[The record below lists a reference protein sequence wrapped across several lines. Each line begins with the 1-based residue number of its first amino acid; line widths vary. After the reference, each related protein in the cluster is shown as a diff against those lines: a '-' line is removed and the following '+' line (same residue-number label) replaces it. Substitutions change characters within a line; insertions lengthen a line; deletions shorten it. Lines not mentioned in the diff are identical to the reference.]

1 MKAKSLLYAAVAA
14 MACLSC
20 TREVEES
27 GVLDTGIELAFTA
40 EWVNENGA
48 DSRTVL
54 QDDGT
59 NIWWMPGDEINLFFG
74 DKASGRFRSNN
85 SEPEAVVDF
94 QGTLPVAIGSIE
106 TEMSD
111 LAYWAVYPYSA
122 SNSCDGQSVTLSV
135 SSSQIA
141 KAGGFANKTF
151 PAIAKSRSF
160 GLAFYNVC
168 GGVRFSLTQE
178 GVKEVVFQGQN
189 DEDIAG
195 KVKVAFIDGVPAV
208 QEITEGEKTIT
219 LTAPG
224 NGSFETGKW
233 YYITIIPGTLSDGF
247 KMTFN
252 TDTQYATLKA
262 SNAKTIKRGI
272 FGSLADADEDLIY
285 KDKGDEPEPDPED
298 AISFAD
304 PIAKYACVEKFDING
319 DGEVS
324 YAEAAAATSLSGLFT
339 DWNTVTLFD
348 EIRFF
353 TSVSSTQNVFT
364 GLKNLKHI
372 TIPDNITTLGT
383 FQNCTALDT
392 VALPAAL
399 KALPASC
406 FEGCSALES
415 VKLPEVITAIPNYA
429 FRNCSSL
436 ETLAI
441 PSTIT
446 SIGQNAFTG
455 CTILAGIDLPYGL
468 KTIGNYAFERC
479 EAISSLDFPSSLT
492 SIGHSAYRGCGAI
505 TSISI
510 GNGVS
515 IGACAFS
522 DCASLTTVVL
532 PEDMT
537 SISDG
542 CFQNCA
548 FLAHITW
555 PAALTDIGAYAFY
568 GCFISEDN
576 SEAST
581 IELPATVKTIG
592 SQAFIGIR
600 HLIMPSTSAISIA
613 SDSFV
618 TGYTRLYVPSGMVE
632 MYKVRTN
639 WSAYKNQI
647 YPIRDYPV
655 TTPIPYSVPEA
666 VDLGLPSGLK
676 WASFNL
682 GATKPE
688 EYGDYF
694 AWGETEP
701 YYVMKNPL
709 IWENGKSSGYSWST
723 YKWCMNGSS
732 SQLTKYCNNTPSGY
746 NGFTDNKTVLD
757 PEDDAAAVALG
768 GSWRMATYSEWDE
781 LKTKCT
787 WTWTT
792 QNGVNGRLV
801 TGPNGNSIF
810 LPAAGYRRGTD
821 LRNVGSY
828 GDYWS
833 SSLYAGSPGTA
844 CDVYFDSDN
853 VNWYNYNRYNG
864 FSVRPVSE

>member
-1 MKAKSLLYAAVAA
+1 
-14 MACLSC
+14 
-20 TREVEES
+20 
-27 GVLDTGIELAFTA
+27 
-40 EWVNENGA
+40 
-48 DSRTVL
+48 
-54 QDDGT
+54 
-59 NIWWMPGDEINLFFG
+59 
-74 DKASGRFRSNN
+74 
-85 SEPEAVVDF
+85 
-94 QGTLPVAIGSIE
+94 
-106 TEMSD
+106 MSD
-111 LAYWAVYPYSA
+111 LAYWAVYPYNA

-135 SSSQIA
+135 SSSQTA

-195 KVKVAFIDGVPAV
+195 KVKVAFVEGVPTV

-224 NGSFETGKW
+224 DGSFETGKW
-233 YYITIIPGTLSDGF
+233 YYITIIPGTLSEGF

-262 SNAKTIKRGI
+262 SNAKTIKRGV

-285 KDKGDEPEPDPED
+285 KDRGDEPEPDPED
-298 AISFAD
+298 IISFKD
-304 PIAKYACVEKFDING
+304 PIAKYACVEKFDTNG

-353 TSVSSTQNVFT
+353 TGITSTQNVFT

-383 FQNCTALDT
+383 FQNCAALDT

-399 KALPASC
+399 NALPASC
-406 FEGCSALES
+406 FEGCTALKS
-415 VKLPEVITAIPNYA
+415 VKLPEEITAIPNYA
-429 FRNCSSL
+429 FRDCSSL

-446 SIGQNAFTG
+446 SIGQYAFSG
-455 CTILAGIDLPYGL
+455 CAALKGVDLPYGL
-468 KTIGNYAFERC
+468 ITIGNYAFQNC
-479 EAISSLDFPSSLT
+479 NTLASVDFPASLS
-492 SIGHSAYRGCGAI
+492 SIGKYAYSRCGAI
-505 TSISI
+505 TSVSI
-510 GNGVS
+510 GGGVS
-515 IGACAFS
+515 IGTYAFSDCAALKSATIGDGVSIGTHAFSNCAALESATIGDGVSIGIYAFSDCVALESATIGDGVSIGIYAFS
-522 DCASLTTVVL
+522 DCASLTAVVL

-537 SISDG
+537 SIPEG
-542 CFQNCA
+542 CFYNCTV
-548 FLAHITW
+548 LANITW
-555 PAALTDIGAYAFY
+555 PMALTDIGADAFY
-568 GCFISEDN
+568 GCVVSKDDPL
-576 SEAST
+576 AST
-581 IELPATVKTIG
+581 MELPATVKTIG
-592 SQAFIGIR
+592 SQAFWGVR

-639 WSAYKNQI
+639 WSAYKDQI
-647 YPIRDYPV
+647 YPIGDYPV
-655 TTPIPYSVPEA
+655 TPIDYSVPEA

-682 GATKPE
+682 GASKPE

-694 AWGETEP
+694 AWGEVEP
-701 YYVMKNPL
+701 NWKYV
-709 IWENGKSSGYSWST
+709 WST
-723 YKWCMNGSS
+723 YKWCMGSEYTM
-732 SQLTKYCNNTPSGY
+732 TKYCNKSDYGY
-746 NGFTDNKTVLD
+746 NGFTDNKTILD
-757 PEDDAAAVALG
+757 PEDDVAHVKLG
-768 GSWRMATYSEWDE
+768 GSWRMPADDEWTE
-781 LKTKCT
+781 LRAQCT
-787 WTWTT
+787 GTWTT
-792 QNGVNGRLV
+792 QNGVKGILV

-810 LPAAGYRRGTD
+810 LPAAGYRYGTN
-821 LRNVGSY
+821 LYSVGSY
-828 GDYWS
+828 SSYWS
-833 SSLYAGSPGTA
+833 SSLDTDYPYDAYY
-844 CDVYFDSDN
+844 VLFYSDY
-853 VNWYNYNRYNG
+853 VDWYYSLSRRYYG
-864 FSVRPVSE
+864 HSVRPVTE